1 MAVAAIAEVE
11 EAIATQ
17 PVIDTHEHTFSE
29 DDRRQRVARSSF
41 L

>member
-17 PVIDTHEHTFSE
+17 PVIDTHEHTFF
-29 DDRRQRVARSSF
+29 RGQQAATVARSSF